1 MGLKDQPEKKYM
13 KKINVDNI
21 ADKMILAKDICGP
34 SGNVLLNIGTQLS
47 VSLGHR
53 LKNWG
58 IIVVYIESEEEPVP
72 VINAG
77 IISDEEAEKKLE
89 EKFAGTMENPHMKKI
104 FDAILSHQFGKGG
117 I

>member
-1 MGLKDQPEKKYM
+1 LGLKDQPEKKYM
-13 KKINVDNI
+13 KKISVDNI
-21 ADKMILAKDICGP
+21 ADEMILAKDICGP

-58 IIVVYIESEEEPVP
+58 IVVVYIESEEEPVP
-72 VINAG
+72 VVNAV
-77 IISDEEAEKKLE
+77 IISDEKVEKKLE
-89 EKFAGTMENPHMKKI
+89 ERFAGTRENPHMKKI
-104 FDAILSHQFGKGG
+104 FDAIMSRQLGKGG